1 MTGFNPRNSTRYT
14 GTDVWLANI
23 VTRNR
28 RPTGAD
34 YRQPETGRNYVIFAG
49 WQVSKDPTTGA
60 EGELWLLSKIVA
72 NVAYWVQI
80 SGAGIGGVLTL
91 SDTANTLVYPLLGNI
106 KLSGTAGQIDVTAG
120 ANELVFSLPGG
131 GGAVDSFTVDA
142 VTVPGVNPVTPT
154 VLGVV
159 TVGGSTVAAHSV
171 PVETQ
176 SLALNEY
183 NVAVQVAKTVT
194 GAPADAS
201 DTGLAVFESTKFAVN
216 ANGYVTLSGTG
227 VGQTITGNSGGALPP
242 TAGNWNIVGLGET
255 VTSGAGST
263 LSILEPR
270 NNHIIVDPTQYYGTH
285 QTIAA
290 AVAAASANDTIFIR
304 PGVYIENL
312 TLTKNITFFA
322 YGGKNRLPGE
332 FTVNIIGKLTMSTAS
347 VICSFNNI
355 YMSSNGNNIAAL
367 SADHTHLTFN
377 GCLIECLAQTAFSMT
392 GLFSNTYLYSCSIT
406 SSSGGTLFTAS
417 NSSTMWIDT
426 CLAIDI
432 DNGVAA
438 STCSSGTIFI
448 QMSRF
453 NIPISISGTGIFDIE
468 NSWMGSN
475 ITPYSDRA
483 YLTSTA
489 PGISYIFNS
498 NVQSGTQAG
507 LTIAAGATVQVGN
520 CEFGSSA
527 ANVLTGAG
535 TLKYGGII
543 FTGASNGHNVTTE
556 TAFTVFG

>member
-227 VGQTITGNSGGALPP
+227 VGQTITGNTGGALPP
-242 TAGNWNIVGLGET
+242 TAGNWNIIGIGET
-255 VTSGAGST
+255 TTSGAGST

-290 AVAAASANDTIFIR
+290 AVTAASAGDVIFIR
-304 PGVYIENL
+304 PGIYTENL
-312 TLTKNITFFA
+312 TIAKNLTFFA
-322 YGGKNRLPGE
+322 YGGKNRYEENYAVEIVGKI
-332 FTVNIIGKLTMSTAS
+332 TIATNNTIIGFSNIKFTA
-347 VICSFNNI
+347 
-355 YMSSNGNNIAAL
+355 NGNNIAQIT
-367 SADHTHLTFN
+367 STDTKITFN
-377 GCLIECLAQTAFSMT
+377 GCFIDYTDQTAFVTSGNLNNIHLNSCYATCIANGRLFTMT
-392 GLFSNTYLYSCSIT
+392 NVGTFWIQESQIIDIT
-406 SSSGGTLFTAS
+406 SPLTSTHDTGSVFIQGSRVNVPIQCTTSGL
-417 NSSTMWIDT
+417 
-426 CLAIDI
+426 IDI
-432 DNGVAA
+432 
-438 STCSSGTIFI
+438 
-448 QMSRF
+448 Q
-453 NIPISISGTGIFDIE
+453 
-468 NSWMGSN
+468 NSFMGSN
-475 ITPYSDRA
+475 VTPYTDRQ
-483 YLTSTA
+483 YVSSTGA
-489 PGISYIFNS
+489 AAIYIANS
-498 NVQSGTQAG
+498 NICSGTQAG
-507 LTIAAGATVQVGN
+507 LSVGATGIAYVTN
-520 CEFGSSA
+520 SEFNSSA
-527 ANVLTGAG
+527 VNVLTGAG
-535 TLKYGGII
+535 TLYYGGIV
-543 FTGASNGHNVTTE
+543 FTGASVGHNVTTE

>member
-227 VGQTITGNSGGALPP
+227 VGQTITGNTGGALPP
-242 TAGNWNIVGLGET
+242 TAGNWNIIGIGET
-255 VTSGAGST
+255 TTSGAGST

-290 AVAAASANDTIFIR
+290 AVTAASAGDVIFIR
-304 PGVYIENL
+304 PGIYTENL
-312 TLTKNITFFA
+312 TIAKNLTFFA
-322 YGGKNRLPGE
+322 YGGKNRYEENYAVEIVGKI
-332 FTVNIIGKLTMSTAS
+332 TIATNNTIIGFSNIKFTA
-347 VICSFNNI
+347 
-355 YMSSNGNNIAAL
+355 NGNNIAQIT
-367 SADHTHLTFN
+367 STDTKITFN
-377 GCLIECLAQTAFSMT
+377 GCFIDYTDQTAFVTSGNLNNIHLNSCYATCIANGRLFTMT
-392 GLFSNTYLYSCSIT
+392 NVGTFWIQESQIIDIT
-406 SSSGGTLFTAS
+406 SPLTSTHDTGSVFIQGSRVNVPIQCTTSGL
-417 NSSTMWIDT
+417 
-426 CLAIDI
+426 IDI
-432 DNGVAA
+432 
-438 STCSSGTIFI
+438 
-448 QMSRF
+448 Q
-453 NIPISISGTGIFDIE
+453 
-468 NSWMGSN
+468 NSFMGSN
-475 ITPYSDRA
+475 VTPYTDRQ
-483 YLTSTA
+483 YVSSTGA
-489 PGISYIFNS
+489 AAIYIANS
-498 NVQSGTQAG
+498 NICSGTQAG
-507 LTIAAGATVQVGN
+507 LSVGATGIAYVTN
-520 CEFGSSA
+520 SEFNSSA